1 MHVFRGRS
9 GKHSFSRSILVGAGL
24 FIAALLVSLSACV
37 RHVSPALVAQHHT
50 PPTAQSPNAPR
61 WTERID
67 DEATWRALSTRP
79 ENEVF
84 ARTETAKFLID
95 LADNRHLYFPD
106 THRWPIHFDFARN
119 FLNTHANP
127 IEDHY
132 AFNIREYRRPE
143 RRFVLG
149 SLVHYLDGDLWTL
162 ELISGDTLDGE
173 RILAA
178 FEQIRAA
185 VYFGERLRFRP
196 LSELHEESIAQ
207 VSDRLPT
214 IEREAVF
221 AGLRYEPITS
231 GIAFG
236 YVRLV
241 HGALD
246 VGSISP
252 TDILVTADVPE
263 DLPVCAA
270 LVTSKLQAPL
280 AHVAVLSRNRGTPDM
295 ALRDAIT
302 NPSFASLEGQ
312 LVRLDVGPQ
321 DYTITRASMEDAT
334 RHWEAIRPRPADI
347 AAPDPSVTE
356 LVDVC
361 SVNSSHVAS
370 VGAKAAQLG
379 DVCEIFPNATPGGF
393 VIPVN
398 HYLAHLH
405 SAHVFD
411 AIPAMLTDVQFVN
424 ERAVRAE
431 RLSELR
437 HTIETASIDPRL
449 IARVRAK
456 LASFPGVRTIF
467 RSSTNAEDLAGF
479 NGAGLYESLAVPARP
494 TDADIARAIRS
505 VWASVWTLRGVEER
519 NWYRIDHSRVA
530 MAILV
535 QPFVEPTI
543 GGGVAVTANPFNEAR
558 PAVFINVQAGGSVTG
573 AHGDELPEQHLVYT
587 YSGTYEPEVLSR
599 STITNGATIL
609 PEADV
614 LELTHT
620 LTTLHTNL
628 VPRYANNA
636 NALDVEF
643 FVRTDHTIIIVQ
655 ARPYRVVYTEGQR
668 WIY

>member
-1 MHVFRGRS
+1 MHENPKAHFAER
-9 GKHSFSRSILVGAGL
+9 KPA
-24 FIAALLVSLSACV
+24 IAASIGALLLLCLAGCP
-37 RHVSPALVAQHHT
+37 RHLPPAVVAQHHT
-50 PPTAQSPNAPR
+50 PPSTPTAGTPR
-61 WTERID
+61 WVENIL
-67 DEATWRALSTRP
+67 DEATWRAVSTRP

-95 LADNRHLYFPD
+95 LEDERHLYFPD
-106 THRWPIHFDFARN
+106 THRWPIHFDFASE
-119 FLNTHANP
+119 FLSSVHA

-143 RRFVLG
+143 RRFLLG
-149 SLVHYLDGDLWTL
+149 SIVHYLDGDLWTM
-162 ELISGDTLDGE
+162 ELISGDNMDGE
-173 RILAA
+173 RIFSAWK
-178 FEQIRAA
+178 QIHDAT
-185 VYFGERLRFRP
+185 YFGPQLKFRP
-196 LSELHEESIAQ
+196 LSEMHEQNIAGLGA
-207 VSDRLPT
+207 RLPT
-214 IEREAVF
+214 IGRDAVF

-231 GIAFG
+231 GIAYG
-236 YVRLV
+236 YIRLV
-241 HGALD
+241 TGDLD
-246 VGSISP
+246 VGSVSP

-295 ALRDAIT
+295 ALRDAVT
-302 NPSFASLEGQ
+302 QADFVAHAGQ

-321 DYTITRASMEDAT
+321 DYAIQTAT
-334 RHWEAIRPRPADI
+334 QEEAEAHWAAIRPRPADI
-347 AAPDPSVTE
+347 SAPDPSVTE

-361 SVNSSHVAS
+361 SVHFSDTAS

-379 DVCEIFPNATPGGF
+379 DVCSVFPNATPGGF

-405 SAHVFD
+405 AAHLAD
-411 AIPAMLTDVQFVN
+411 SLPTMLADPAFNSD
-424 ERAVRAE
+424 RALRAS
-431 RLSELR
+431 RLEAFR
-437 HTIETASIDPRL
+437 RTIQQASIDPRL
-449 IARVRAK
+449 LAQVRAK
-456 LASFPGVRTIF
+456 VAAFGNVRSIF

-479 NGAGLYESLAVPARP
+479 NGAGLYESLVVPAHP
-494 TDADIARAIRS
+494 NDADIARAIRG

-535 QPFVEPTI
+535 QPFVAPTI
-543 GGGVAVTANPFNEAR
+543 GGGVAITANPFNEAR
-558 PAVFINVQAGGSVTG
+558 PAVFINVQAHGGSVTG

-587 YSGTYEPEVLSR
+587 YSGQFEPEVLSR
-599 STITNGATIL
+599 SSLTNGETIL

-614 LELTHT
+614 LALTNT
-620 LTTLHTNL
+620 LTTLHAAL

-643 FVRTDHTIIIVQ
+643 FVRTDHSIVIVQ
-655 ARPYRVVYTEGQR
+655 ARPYRIVYTEGQR
-668 WIY
+668 WVY